1 MKQDI
6 KVGIADYKIGKA
18 PDRIITLGLGSC
30 VGICIYDRSAG
41 IGGLAHIMLP
51 DSRQFQNVTKEE
63 KFADLAIP
71 KMVDELIAA
80 GLTIRNLVAKIAGG
94 ASMFHFQDKRLNMDI
109 GSRNISAVRAAL
121 KELGIPILAEDTG
134 GNIGRT
140 MILDLESNTV
150 SIVTMGKNI
159 KIL

>member
-1 MKQDI
+1 
-6 KVGIADYKIGKA
+6 
-18 PDRIITLGLGSC
+18 
-30 VGICIYDRSAG
+30 
-41 IGGLAHIMLP
+41 
-51 DSRQFQNVTKEE
+51 
-63 KFADLAIP
+63 
-71 KMVDELIAA
+71 
-80 GLTIRNLVAKIAGG
+80 VAKIAGG
-94 ASMFHFQDKRLNMDI
+94 ASMFQFQDKKLNMDI

>member
-94 ASMFHFQDKRLNMDI
+94 ASMFQFQDKRLNMDI